1 MQKWIVTGISGSGRI
16 ELLQD
21 LAKHARTIGKRV
33 VVHDLGELINE
44 ECTRNNLRLVDKKIL
59 DVDYNLLRTLRSAA
73 IKEIRLRMLTGE
85 PSDLHL
91 IGVHATFRWKHR
103 LIPGIT
109 FREIF
114 DLEPDGFVNVVEDI
128 KKVVETNERNSKW
141 DDGTRPDVRETQ
153 EWLAEEEF
161 VTEIMG
167 EVIRKPVYIVAR
179 QHTIGNLADLFFSN
193 KRRIYLSYPITAVKE
208 TDPGLLEVIQTKY
221 LRDLEERFV
230 VFNPLAIKDMSLTYD
245 AVLKDIPKLVGQ
257 MTPAAKDT
265 IKTRTIERDFQFIDQ
280 SDAVV
285 VLYMTDKVS
294 PGVLAE
300 IYYAHRNQKPVF
312 MAFPGSASPFI
323 EDATDVI
330 EKDINA
336 LMKHLD
342 QFAAGGR

>member
-1 MQKWIVTGISGSGRI
+1 VPHII
-16 ELLQD
+16 
-21 LAKHARTIGKRV
+21 AKM
-33 VVHDLGELINE
+33 
-44 ECTRNNLRLVDKKIL
+44 
-59 DVDYNLLRTLRSAA
+59 S
-73 IKEIRLRMLTGE
+73 
-85 PSDLHL
+85 
-91 IGVHATFRWKHR
+91 
-103 LIPGIT
+103 
-109 FREIF
+109 
-114 DLEPDGFVNVVEDI
+114 VNVVEDV
-128 KKVVETNERNSKW
+128 KKVEETNARNAKW
-141 DDGTRPDVRETQ
+141 DDGTRPSVQETQ
-153 EWLAEEEF
+153 EWLTEEEF
-161 VTEIMG
+161 VTDIMG
-167 EVIRKPVYIVAR
+167 EVTGKPVYIVAR
-179 QHTIGNLADLFFSN
+179 QHTLGNLADLFFSN

-208 TDPGLLEVIQTKY
+208 TDPGLLEAIQTTY
-221 LRDLEERFV
+221 LPALEERFV

-245 AVLKDIPKLVGQ
+245 GVLKDIPRLVDQ

-330 EKDINA
+330 EKDIDA

-342 QFAAGGR
+342 RFAAGGR